1 MGTQKTNIRGEI
13 EVICGS
19 MFSGKTKLLIK
30 KIREAKNKNLV
41 VSVFKPKIDTRYNE
55 SKIVSHEKNE
65 INATPIKNAS
75 DIIKLSK
82 SSNLIA
88 IDEVQFF
95 DDKIIETC
103 KKLSQHNKHVILAG
117 LDMDYLGNPF
127 GPMPKLIDLANNV
140 ISLNAIC
147 DICNKKAYHTYRKS
161 KSTKTIMLG
170 EKKEYLALCRQ
181 CFNEKTKKNG

>member
-1 MGTQKTNIRGEI
+1 MGTQKTNIGGEI

-65 INATPIKNAS
+65 INAIPIKSAS

-103 KKLSQHNKHVILAG
+103 KKLSQQNKHINHHCLICIEIDIL
-117 LDMDYLGNPF
+117 
-127 GPMPKLIDLANNV
+127 
-140 ISLNAIC
+140 
-147 DICNKKAYHTYRKS
+147 
-161 KSTKTIMLG
+161 
-170 EKKEYLALCRQ
+170 
-181 CFNEKTKKNG
+181 

>member
-1 MGTQKTNIRGEI
+1 MGTQKTNNRGEI

-30 KIREAKNKNLV
+30 KIRDAENDNLV

-65 INATPIKNAS
+65 INAIPIKNSS

-82 SSNLIA
+82 SSNLVA
-88 IDEVQFF
+88 IDEAQFF

-103 KKLSQHNKHVILAG
+103 KKLSQHNKHIILAG
-117 LDMDYLGNPF
+117 LDMDYLGEPF

-147 DICNKKAYHTYRKS
+147 DICNQKACHTYRKS

-170 EKKEYLALCRQ
+170 EKKEYLALCKQ